1 MSQERLVSGDCSQA
15 YTAVPLTLHPKPDLL
30 VLIKR
35 ILKSHISLVN
45 LCIHALE
52 KPAREARTYVGT
64 GRTCKRLTKPT
75 IHPVNFLAVR
85 DVTESILR
93 IPLDSKNVKM

>member
-64 GRTCKRLTKPT
+64 GRTCKRLTKAT
-75 IHPVNFLAVR
+75 NHPVN
-85 DVTESILR
+85 
-93 IPLDSKNVKM
+93 SKPGLSCCEGCDRVNTYNTS